1 MAVVLKKDQRTGKR
15 TIGQV
20 QWILTSAA
28 FHSRGIKVMLA
39 SRQVGRVQEILN
51 ENTEVKENDWFIVFC
66 FHKYIT
72 FAFHK
77 KNARVAKLADAPSWG
92 GGEKSCEFESHP
104 GHQ

>member
-1 MAVVLKKDQRTGKR
+1 MQNTNNNPAHYRANIKIGLQVAVVLKKDQRTGKR

-51 ENTEVKENDWFIVFC
+51 ENTEVKEND
-66 FHKYIT
+66 
-72 FAFHK
+72 
-77 KNARVAKLADAPSWG
+77 
-92 GGEKSCEFESHP
+92 
-104 GHQ
+104 